1 MAWIRKDKHTLLAVQ
16 DKVIS
21 QNNRIKVN
29 RNDKSFNL
37 HISDVRE
44 EDRGEYMCQ
53 VNSEPMI
60 SQSGFL
66 QVTGMYEM

>member
-1 MAWIRKDKHTLLAVQ
+1 MAWIRKDKHILLALQ
-16 DKVIS
+16 EKVIS
-21 QNNRIKVN
+21 QNSRIKVY
-29 RNDKSFNL
+29 RNNKAFNL

-60 SQSGFL
+60 SQSGYL